1 MFSLFARLMSAL
13 LLFLCLCSGAAAF
26 SLDHPQARG
35 VAVNLGSSYD
45 PEPTFGFTQLSLMA
59 LYDYEQIWNHAA
71 PEALRFKFE
80 GSLGGADDSQARLLA
95 SANIFALYYLEQL
108 RTAHLQPY
116 VEAGIGLVYDDFQ
129 VEGQGLRINFNPQ
142 AGIGVEVKDLAGH
155 DWYTALRGYHISN
168 GHLHHENR
176 GINAVMLQLGLMF

>member
-1 MFSLFARLMSAL
+1 MSNSVARLLAAL
-13 LLFLCLCSGAAAF
+13 LLLLSLASGAAAF
-26 SLDHPQARG
+26 SLEQPQARG
-35 VAVNLGSSYD
+35 LALNLGSSYD
-45 PEPTFGFTQLSLMA
+45 PSPTFGFTQLSMMA

-80 GSLGGADDSQARLLA
+80 GSLGVADDSQVRLMA
-95 SANIFALYYLEQL
+95 SANIFALYYLERL
-108 RTAHLQPY
+108 RTVHLYPY

-142 AGIGVEVKDLAGH
+142 AGIGVQLNDLAGH

-168 GHLHHENR
+168 GHLHHDNR
-176 GINAVMLQLGLMF
+176 GINAVMLQLGLLF